1 MIGNRELSMDDYLAM
16 LRRRLKV
23 ILLPALLAPAVGYL
37 VSYAFSPK
45 YTSQSQVLVE
55 GQKVPEGYV
64 KPVITE
70 DVMLRIATI
79 EQKVLSRQQLQP
91 MVERLN
97 LARRGRT
104 VDDVI
109 EQIQQNL
116 TIEPLESDM
125 SAAAATSSKKKK
137 QPGQSN
143 ANQVPGFGVSYTAS
157 NPNEAREI
165 CSQLTTMMLTE
176 NLNIR
181 TQVSQDTTT
190 FLREQLHEAQQELDS
205 QDQKLAVFKKQYLGQ
220 LPGDEDSNLKILT
233 TLNSQLESN
242 TQSLN
247 RAQQDRAYAES
258 VLAQQ
263 IAAWKA
269 SQSST
274 DPQTLQKQLVALESQ
289 LITLQARY
297 TDDHPDVVKTKNDI
311 AEVKRKL
318 NEMDSASTQD
328 ADTTEKSNATE
339 SADIRQLR
347 LQIHQYDQVITQ
359 ATREQKR
366 LQGQINTFQ
375 SRVAISPEVEEKYKL
390 LTRDYDTAQKI
401 YNDLLAKKSESEEQ
415 TDMERQQRGEQMR
428 LVTPA
433 GLPEDPTFPNRLLLA
448 GGGLGAGLA
457 LGFGLAMWLELIDK
471 SIRTE
476 QDVLA
481 VLDLPMLASVPWV
494 GVETAQKNGKARL
507 HGRQT
512 TDEEKNETVKV

>member
-1 MIGNRELSMDDYLAM
+1 M
-16 LRRRLKV
+16 
-23 ILLPALLAPAVGYL
+23 
-37 VSYAFSPK
+37 
-45 YTSQSQVLVE
+45 E

-64 KPVITE
+64 KPVITD

-79 EQKVLSRQQLQP
+79 EQKVSRQQLQP

-109 EQIQQNL
+109 EQIRQNL
-116 TIEPLESDM
+116 TIDPLESDM

-137 QPGQSN
+137 PGQSN
-143 ANQVPGFGVSYTAS
+143 ANQVPGFSVSYTAS

-181 TQVSQDTTT
+181 TQVSQDTTK
-190 FLREQLHEAQQELDS
+190 FLGEQLHEAQQELDS

-274 DPQTLQKQLVALESQ
+274 DPQTLQKQLAALESQ

-311 AEVKRKL
+311 AAGE
-318 NEMDSASTQD
+318 
-328 ADTTEKSNATE
+328 
-339 SADIRQLR
+339 
-347 LQIHQYDQVITQ
+347 TQ
-359 ATREQKR
+359 AQRDGFR
-366 LQGQINTFQ
+366 LYPG
-375 SRVAISPEVEEKYKL
+375 
-390 LTRDYDTAQKI
+390 
-401 YNDLLAKKSESEEQ
+401 
-415 TDMERQQRGEQMR
+415 
-428 LVTPA
+428 
-433 GLPEDPTFPNRLLLA
+433 
-448 GGGLGAGLA
+448 
-457 LGFGLAMWLELIDK
+457 
-471 SIRTE
+471 
-476 QDVLA
+476 
-481 VLDLPMLASVPWV
+481 
-494 GVETAQKNGKARL
+494 
-507 HGRQT
+507 
-512 TDEEKNETVKV
+512 